1 MARKAKT
8 PVTPVTPE
16 AQAPEAQA
24 PEAQAPEAQA
34 PEAQAPAPVVVAGET
49 VTLTKSQ
56 TALMGVKHGGRVLP
70 GQYALGGKEYKV
82 RSATNLAQWNAVLT
96 AIRKGGGAATVPA
109 IVEEG
114 FPLTLAA
121 PFVAYATA
129 RGWLRQVA

>member
-8 PVTPVTPE
+8 PVTPVTP
-16 AQAPEAQA
+16 APEAQA
-24 PEAQAPEAQA
+24 PVTPEAQAPA

>member
-1 MARKAKT
+1 
-8 PVTPVTPE
+8 
-16 AQAPEAQA
+16 
-24 PEAQAPEAQA
+24 
-34 PEAQAPAPVVVAGET
+34 VVAGET

-56 TALMGVKHGGRVLP
+56 TALMGVKHGGRTLP

-82 RSATNLAQWNAVLT
+82 RSATNLAQWNAVLA
-96 AIRKGGGAATVPA
+96 AIQKGGGAATVPA